1 MLVRQD
7 KSMDIRE
14 LGRLDLN
21 LLVALEALL
30 EERHVS
36 RAADRLFVS
45 QSAMSKTLGRLR
57 ELFDDPLFIRQAS
70 GMVPTPR
77 AVALGEQLPQLL
89 QTVQAMVAPAE
100 FNPLI
105 YGGKVRL
112 LVEGHMGVWL
122 MPRLLERLATSA
134 PNALLRASSAAES
147 PLDLLASGDLD
158 FVIQGERQ
166 SYPPEYRLTT
176 LGYAPP
182 RLLARVGHP
191 LEGQKLS
198 WEMLLEYPQVQLLI
212 PELLEIRFHAPED
225 STVIRRFSQLVPRFR
240 ADHLPTAIAVVLN
253 SDYIFPAPPLFMDED
268 DIARGLITLPM
279 PEDEELSISYVL
291 VSHERIEHSLAHHF
305 LREEILQ
312 VIEAFRLKYNL
323 LDLEGLRAHRSL
335 AY

>member
-1 MLVRQD
+1 
-7 KSMDIRE
+7 MDIRE

-36 RAADRLFVS
+36 RAAERLFVS

-77 AVALGEQLPQLL
+77 AEALAEHLPQLL
-89 QTVQAMVAPAE
+89 QSVQAMVAPTE
-100 FNPLI
+100 FDPLK
-105 YGGKVRL
+105 YEAKVRL

-122 MPRLLERLATSA
+122 IPRLLERLATSA
-134 PNALLRASSAAES
+134 PQTCLRTLSLAES
-147 PLDLLASGDLD
+147 PLELLASGELD

-182 RLLARVGHP
+182 RLLVRAGHP
-191 LEGQKLS
+191 LEGKKLT
-198 WEMLLEYPQVQLLI
+198 WEMLLAYPQVQLLI

-225 STVIRRFSQLVPRFR
+225 SSIIRRFSQVEPKLRT
-240 ADHLPTAIAVVLN
+240 DHLPTAIRVVLN
-253 SDYIFPAPPLFMDED
+253 SDYVFPTPPLFMEED
-268 DIARGLITLPM
+268 DLSRDLVPLPM
-279 PEDEELSISYVL
+279 PDDEQLSISYVL
-291 VSHERIEHSLAHHF
+291 VSHQRIAHSLAHRF

-312 VIEAFRLKYNL
+312 VVEAFRLKY
-323 LDLEGLRAHRSL
+323 DLPGLAELRAQRNL

>member
-1 MLVRQD
+1 
-7 KSMDIRE
+7 MDIRE

-36 RAADRLFVS
+36 RAAERLFVS

-77 AVALGEQLPQLL
+77 AVALAEHLPHVL
-89 QTVQAMVAPAE
+89 QAVQAMVAPTE
-100 FNPLI
+100 FDPLE
-105 YGGKVRL
+105 YAGKVRL

-122 MPRLLERLATSA
+122 IPRLLERLATSA
-134 PNALLRASSAAES
+134 PQALRRTSSSTDS
-147 PLDLLASGDLD
+147 PLDMLASGELD

-182 RLLARVGHP
+182 RLLVRTGHP
-191 LEGQKLS
+191 LAGKKLT
-198 WEMLLEYPQVQLLI
+198 WDMLLAYPQVQLVI

-225 STVIRRFSQLVPRFR
+225 SSVIRRFTQVVPKLRT
-240 ADHLPTAIAVVLN
+240 DHLPTAIRVVLN
-253 SDYIFPAPPLFMDED
+253 SDYVFPTPPLFMDED
-268 DIARGLITLPM
+268 DLSKGITTLPI
-279 PEDEELSISYVL
+279 PEDEQLSISYVL
-291 VSHERIEHSLAHHF
+291 VSHERIAHSLAHHF

-312 VIEAFRLKYNL
+312 VIEAFRLKYGL
-323 LDLEGLRAHRSL
+323 PGLGELRAQRDL